1 MTEETI
7 RVEVAYAR
15 EEDQALL
22 TVQGPPG
29 LTIADAIERSGMAER
44 FPEIDLGVNK
54 VGVFGKVATLDTALA
69 DGDRVEIYPPLI
81 ADPKQAR
88 KARAA
93 KAGGATKAGAAKA
106 AGDKPA
112 GAKAATAE

>member
-1 MTEETI
+1 MRYTVTDETI

-15 EEDQALL
+15 KQEQALL
-22 TVQGPPG
+22 AVQGPPG
-29 LTIADAIERSGMAER
+29 LTIGDAIARSGMTER

-54 VGVFGKVATLDTALA
+54 VGVFGKVATLETALA

-88 KARAA
+88 KTRAA
-93 KAGGATKAGAAKA
+93 KAGGAKA
-106 AGDKPA
+106 AGSKPA
-112 GAKAATAE
+112 SKKAPAEA

>member
-1 MTEETI
+1 VTEETI

-15 EEDQALL
+15 KQEQALL
-22 TVQGPPG
+22 AVQGPPG
-29 LTIADAIERSGMAER
+29 LTIADAIARSGMIER

-54 VGVFGKVATLDTALA
+54 VGVFGKVATLETELA

-93 KAGGATKAGAAKA
+93 KAGGTKAAAS
-106 AGDKPA
+106 KPA
-112 GAKAATAE
+112 RAKATAET